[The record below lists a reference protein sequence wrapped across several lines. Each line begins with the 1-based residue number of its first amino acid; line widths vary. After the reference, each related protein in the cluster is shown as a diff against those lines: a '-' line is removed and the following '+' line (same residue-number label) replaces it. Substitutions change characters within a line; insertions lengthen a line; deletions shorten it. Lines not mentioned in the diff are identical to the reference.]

1 MNETT
6 NTEEMINMNNTY
18 TTETIKVVD
27 IRGNEATVK
36 VIITWQQKSS
46 VTIPIGIEVLSLDG
60 KPINVKVMQSLNLGA
75 IMKDARR
82 RNFNKPRVSSEE
94 IQKHVT
100 SSRGVLT
107 EIEQLEIIA
116 SLYVEAHE
124 LGEPVQQY
132 VADRIGKSKA
142 TTVKMIMKARQEGL
156 IPLEASRRRKP
167 RVMPRVSQ
175 QH

>member
-36 VIITWQQKSS
+36 VIITWQQKTS
-46 VTIPIGIEVLSLDG
+46 VTIPTGIEVVSLDD
-60 KPINVKVMQSLNLGA
+60 KPLTVKVMQSLNLGA

-82 RNFNKPRVSSEE
+82 RNYSKPRVSSDD
-94 IQKHVT
+94 IKKYVT
-100 SSRGVLT
+100 STQGKLT
-107 EIEQLEIIA
+107 EMEQIKVIA
-116 SLYVEAHE
+116 SLYVEAYE

-132 VADRIGKSKA
+132 VADRIGKSVA
-142 TTVKMIMKARQEGL
+142 TTTKMIMKARRKGL
-156 IPLEASRRRKP
+156 IPIEANNRRKP
-167 RVMPRVSQ
+167 RVVPRVSK
-175 QH
+175 